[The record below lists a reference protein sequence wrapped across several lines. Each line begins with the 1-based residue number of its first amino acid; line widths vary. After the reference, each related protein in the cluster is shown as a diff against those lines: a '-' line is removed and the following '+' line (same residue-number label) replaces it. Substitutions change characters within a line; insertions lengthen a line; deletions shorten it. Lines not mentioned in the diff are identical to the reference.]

1 MWIQLKGTTHSQD
14 MDINWEWVMTLCI
27 SFTLEHCQVYDTV
40 FQTNYQTYSLFHY
53 NRHHSSSN
61 WPHTSPS
68 QIFRSD
74 GLGAFKCRRK
84 MTRFL
89 GWFLLVWNIISCPSW
104 FHSFDFVRKS
114 IGETNICIW
123 YVYFYLYIYMCVC
136 LYIYM
141 CVCVSIIYIL

>member
-1 MWIQLKGTTHSQD
+1 MLLLRLYDFNFKNLTFLRYGYQLRVS
-14 MDINWEWVMTLCI
+14 
-27 SFTLEHCQVYDTV
+27 YDTMYMFYSGALSSLWLIV
-40 FQTNYQTYSLFHY
+40 SHNFQTYTLYPSLFHY
-53 NRHHSSSN
+53 NRHHFPSN

-74 GLGAFKCRRK
+74 GLRAFKCRRK

-114 IGETNICIW
+114 IGEKSIYDMSI
-123 YVYFYLYIYMCVC
+123 YIY
-136 LYIYM
+136 I
-141 CVCVSIIYIL
+141 CVCVSLYIYIL